1 MATADRRPP
10 FDLKQQLLR
19 EGSRFTFAQAVRLLR
34 LLVQAEQ
41 PAALQ
46 DIRLRQ
52 MIQAH
57 PHLSLDFPGTDI
69 TTIREK
75 PADSGRY
82 QITATFLG
90 LYGAGSPLPTFYTED
105 LLNERSDGRS
115 VMRDFIDIINAPL
128 FPIYFM
134 SWSKH
139 RLFHRLVEKK
149 DPDILLMLCCLLGLG
164 EEAIRRR
171 VDDPAGLFR
180 YLGLFTLQIRSAEG
194 LRTLLADQLD
204 EPSLRVVQ
212 CVPRVATIPEDQRCR
227 LGVAGNVLG
236 EDCCLG
242 SEIKDRMGKFRV
254 EIGPVDIDTFTQFL
268 PGQPGFGEIRRLTEF
283 YLDQPLEWELR
294 LTLRA
299 RDIRT
304 TRLGDAYWAQ
314 LGLNTWMLSTRQASR
329 PLTVLLQVP
338 SAKEEQLLMAH

>member
-1 MATADRRPP
+1 MATADRRSPAE
-10 FDLKQQLLR
+10 LKQQLLQ
-19 EGSRFTFAQAVRLLR
+19 EGSRFTFAQALRLLR

-41 PAALQ
+41 PAAL
-46 DIRLRQ
+46 DEIRLRRS
-52 MIQAH
+52 IRTR

-69 TTIREK
+69 TAIREK
-75 PADSGRY
+75 QPGSGHY

-105 LLNERSDGRS
+105 LLHERSDGRS

-128 FPIYFM
+128 FPIYFK

-149 DPDILLMLCCLLGLG
+149 EPDIFLLLCCLLGLG
-164 EEAIRRR
+164 EDSIRRQ
-171 VDDPAGLFR
+171 VDDPASLFR
-180 YLGLFTLQIRSAEG
+180 FMGLFTLHTRSAEG
-194 LRTLLADQLD
+194 LRTLLSDRLA

-227 LGVAGNVLG
+227 LGAAGNVLG

-268 PGQPGFGEIRRLTEF
+268 PGQPGFGEMRRLTGL

-314 LGLNTWMLSTRQASR
+314 LGLNTWMLSTRQAAR

-338 SAKEEQLLMAH
+338 TAAEQRLLMAN